1 MLKIVINSIIS
12 TSIEL
17 VVIILITLIINYA
30 FMKEFRQLVKTI
42 KKIALS
48 QRVKNKAKAINTLIY
63 NYLFID

>member
-17 VVIILITLIINYA
+17 VVIILIILIINYA